1 MVTMGAKELEK
12 AEQQGLLEFFK
23 LVAKLNLSNMMYFD
37 GDGETE
43 PASEDEDAEDAE
55 PDVNGDSLADYD
67 YLLGMLIWSLTK
79 EKIAKLDQQAGDKEK
94 ELLVLLEKT
103 PIDLWNVDL
112 DVFLKEWEVCG
123 LLFLLLL
130 FLFYFIQNALSLK
143 RKR

>member
-1 MVTMGAKELEK
+1 MC
-12 AEQQGLLEFFK
+12 
-23 LVAKLNLSNMMYFD
+23 FD

-55 PDVNGDSLADYD
+55 LDVNGVSLADYD

-79 EKIAKLDQQAGDKEK
+79 EKIAKLDQQAGDKEE

-112 DVFLKEWEVCG
+112 DVFLKGWEVCG
-123 LLFLLLL
+123 FLFLLLL

-143 RKR
+143 RKQ

>member
-1 MVTMGAKELEK
+1 MGAKELEK

-23 LVAKLNLSNMMYFD
+23 LVAKLNSSNMMCFD

-43 PASEDEDAEDAE
+43 PASEDEDAEDVE
-55 PDVNGDSLADYD
+55 PDVNGDSWADYD
-67 YLLGMLIWSLTK
+67 YLLGMPIWSLTK
-79 EKIAKLDQQAGDKEK
+79 EKVAKLDQQAGDKEK

>member
-1 MVTMGAKELEK
+1 MGAKELEK

-23 LVAKLNLSNMMYFD
+23 LVAKLNSSNMMYFD

-55 PDVNGDSLADYD
+55 PDVNGDSLVDYD
-67 YLLGMLIWSLTK
+67 YLLGMPIWSLTK

>member
-1 MVTMGAKELEK
+1 MGAKELEK

-23 LVAKLNLSNMMYFD
+23 LVAKLNSSNMMYFD
-37 GDGETE
+37 GNGETE

-67 YLLGMLIWSLTK
+67 YLLGMPIWSLTK

>member
-1 MVTMGAKELEK
+1 MGAKELEK

-23 LVAKLNLSNMMYFD
+23 LVAKLNSSNMMYFD

-67 YLLGMLIWSLTK
+67 YLLGMPIWSLTK